1 MVRRNVIAAY
11 TSNNW
16 NPYNSSQPVPTKTSW
31 ISSLVNPMNLPP
43 FRLMALTNECHGNNK
58 TTGPI
63 YGKDEH
69 HHDLI
74 LLDTQNDNNSNT
86 KKNASAKA
94 EASGAI
100 GLLGF
105 LCHYDAANLPTDLSD
120 PVAAFNDST
129 CFTLDDIEVYSAVPV
144 TFCVHDVSFRSPL
157 TFGLKLKLVTPES
170 TLVINGTSLFPSPLP
185 PLHGSHG

>member
-1 MVRRNVIAAY
+1 
-11 TSNNW
+11 
-16 NPYNSSQPVPTKTSW
+16 
-31 ISSLVNPMNLPP
+31 MNLPP

-74 LLDTQNDNNSNT
+74 LLDTHVDNNSNT

-144 TFCVHDVSFRSPL
+144 TFRVLDASLLANAHFVAEANYTGVHIGDKWYIPFSPPPNNYMVL
-157 TFGLKLKLVTPES
+157 TDKTVIEGEITS
-170 TLVINGTSLFPSPLP
+170 TCSWTYNLLFPNF
-185 PLHGSHG
+185 